1 MIPGRYRDI
10 PVARN
15 LPEPPGGLTMDG
27 SRDPAARRHGMLFR
41 PKRNRRRL
49 DVAKKT
55 GELKAAVKTHGPGL
69 LKALFATAATV
80 ALGWGAY
87 AGWQWA
93 ATSPRFALT
102 DVVYRDTSRASGA
115 ELSRLAGLAPGQ
127 NLFALDLGAIER
139 ALATH
144 PWVKSV
150 RVSRRLPS
158 RLEVTVVEHTPVA
171 LLALGELYLVNEDGV
186 PFKRIAPQDGID
198 LPLVTGIERERFV
211 SDRQAA
217 LEELS
222 RAVDVAITYAR
233 SGPAKGHALSE
244 VNVAGGEVTVVTVD
258 GEEIRFGDGALGE
271 KLARLE
277 KVRKALQ
284 DKRLS
289 AAVIRLDDRVRPSR
303 VTVQLSA
310 PGPERGTGAAH

>member
-1 MIPGRYRDI
+1 
-10 PVARN
+10 
-15 LPEPPGGLTMDG
+15 
-27 SRDPAARRHGMLFR
+27 MLFR
-41 PKRNRRRL
+41 PKKNRRRV

-55 GELKAAVKTHGPGL
+55 GELKAVAKTHGPVL
-69 LKALFATAATV
+69 LQAVLATV
-80 ALGWGAY
+80 VTVAVAWGGFEGWR
-87 AGWQWA
+87 WA
-93 ATSPRFALT
+93 TTTPRFGLT
-102 DVVYRDTSRASGA
+102 EVRYYGTGQATDG
-115 ELSRLAGLAPGQ
+115 ELTRLGGLTPGV
-127 NLFALDLGAIER
+127 NLFALDRGAVER

-158 RLEVTVVEHTPVA
+158 RLEVVVEEHEPVA
-171 LLALGELYLVNEDGV
+171 LLALGDLYLVDADAV
-186 PFKRIAPQDGID
+186 PFKRVAAGDALD

-211 SDRQAA
+211 ADRQAA
-217 LEELS
+217 LEELG
-222 RAVDVAITYAR
+222 RAVDAAVVYAR
-233 SGPAKGHALSE
+233 SPVAKGYALSE

-258 GEEIRFGDGALGE
+258 GEEIRFGDGALAE

-277 KVRKALQ
+277 RVRAALS

-310 PGPERGTGAAH
+310 PGPERGTGAAQ